1 VTEVLKVLVTLTG
14 MIVPNAVIMRAMGWH
29 SVAHI
34 ALLAGWAVISAA
46 LIIMSPQRH
55 RRPEWRKYPVVLTL
69 VVWTFLGA
77 LILGTSWNVR
87 AVLAVLLL
95 LPGVNYLLLEAIGLT
110 PRPTASGPPLL

>member
-1 VTEVLKVLVTLTG
+1 VLKVLVTLAG
-14 MIVPNAVIMRAMGWH
+14 MIVPDAVIMRAMGWH
-29 SVAHI
+29 SVGHV

-55 RRPEWRKYPVVLTL
+55 RRPEWRKYPVVVTL
-69 VVWTFLGA
+69 ILWTFLGA

-87 AVLAVLLL
+87 AVLVVLLL

-110 PRPTASGPPLL
+110 PRPAMPGRPLC